1 MELMKKSIYTD
12 KIKAKAMLQI
22 PLEEDINVSDT
33 RPDVGRLVFTR
44 GKVKIDEIKTGMNKI
59 WVKGKLL
66 FQVLYEAEGKDSGM
80 SGMEGELPFMEEI
93 YMDHVESQD
102 RVICESTLEDM
113 RMSMINSRKLSVQ
126 AVISLNPRVEELV
139 ETKICTGIADFQMQT
154 QTKGIPSIEGEQLEY
169 RRKHQEYLET
179 AVCKRDLL
187 RIHEES
193 RVGSALP
200 AIGSILWKS
209 VDVTQVDFRPIEEKL
224 AVSGEMTLFVV
235 YTEELSGKVNW
246 YEAVIPFSGNVECQ
260 SCKEGMIADVSY
272 DMGHEEIT
280 VREDADG
287 EARVI
292 GIELALE
299 LEIKLL
305 CKGEA
310 QIVADIYGV
319 SCEVDTI
326 TQKSIMRKLRQD
338 MYVEEKFVHSTR
350 LEEAQPRPLQ
360 ICHSDAR
367 LEIEDCSFGDD
378 EISWKGNVN
387 VRMLYL
393 SGEEGGGFHTLEDSA
408 PFRLTRQLLGIQNMQ
423 GSEEELMTRRYAL
436 LPQLAQLHASLK
448 DGNQIEWRGVIQLH
462 MPIYDVSEEDML
474 EEIQI
479 GELDSQ
485 KLEKLPGFAIYFVKK
500 GDTLWQIGKKYYVS
514 VEKIKEINQLTSD
527 EIKPGDRL
535 LIVKTGEIE

>member
-12 KIKAKAMLQI
+12 RIKAKAMLQI

-33 RPDVGRLVFTR
+33 RPDVGRLVFTN

-66 FQVLYEAEGKDSGM
+66 FQILYEAEGKDSGM
-80 SGMEGELPFMEEI
+80 AGMEGELPFMEEI
-93 YMDHVESQD
+93 YMECVESQD

-113 RMSMINSRKLSVQ
+113 RVNMINSRKLSVQ
-126 AVISLNPRVEELV
+126 AVISLKSHVEELV
-139 ETKICTGIADFQMQT
+139 ETKICTGIADLQVQT
-154 QTKGIPSIEGEQLEY
+154 PSKGIPCVEGEQLEY
-169 RRKHQEYLET
+169 RRKQQEYLET

-200 AIGSILWKS
+200 AVGSLMWKS
-209 VDVTQVDFRPIEEKL
+209 IDVTQVEFKPLEEKL
-224 AVSGEMTLFVV
+224 AVSGEMTLFMV
-235 YTEELSGKVNW
+235 YTEEMSGKINW
-246 YEAVIPFSGNVECQ
+246 FETVIPFSGNVECQ
-260 SCKEGMIADVSY
+260 NCREGMIADVSY
-272 DMGHEEIT
+272 DIGHEEIS

-287 EARVI
+287 EARMI

-305 CKGEA
+305 CKGET
-310 QIVADIYGV
+310 QVIADVYGV

-326 TQKSIMRKLRQD
+326 TQKNIMRKLHQD
-338 MYVEEKFVHSTR
+338 MYIEEKFTHNTK
-350 LEEAQPRPLQ
+350 LEEAQPKPLQ

-367 LEIEDCSFGDD
+367 MEMEDCGFGED
-378 EISWKGNVN
+378 EIMWKGTIQ
-387 VRMLYL
+387 VRILYL
-393 SGEEGGGFHTLEDSA
+393 SGEEGSGFHTLEDSV
-408 PFRLTRQLLGIQNMQ
+408 PFRLTRQMLGIQDVQ
-423 GSEEELMTRRYAL
+423 GSEAELMTQCYAL
-436 LPQLAQLHASLK
+436 QSELTQLHASLK
-448 DGNQIEWRGVIQLH
+448 DGNQIEWRGVIRIH
-462 MPIYDVSEEDML
+462 MPLYDVNQEDIL
-474 EEIQI
+474 QEIQI

-535 LIVKTGEIE
+535 LIVKAGEIE

>member
-1 MELMKKSIYTD
+1 
-12 KIKAKAMLQI
+12 MLQI

-33 RPDVGRLVFTR
+33 RPDVGRLVFTH

-66 FQVLYEAEGKDSGM
+66 FQVLYEAEGKDAGM

-93 YMDHVESQD
+93 YMDQVESQD
-102 RVICESTLEDM
+102 RVICESMLEDM
-113 RMSMINSRKLSVQ
+113 RMNMINSRKLSIQ
-126 AVISLNPRVEELV
+126 AVITLKPRVEELV

-154 QTKGIPSIEGEQLEY
+154 QTSGIPSVEGEQLEY
-169 RRKHQEYLET
+169 RRKQQEYLET

-193 RVGSALP
+193 RVGSVLP
-200 AIGSILWKS
+200 AIGTLLWKS
-209 VDVTQVDFRPIEEKL
+209 VDVTQVDFKPLEEKL
-224 AVSGEMTLFVV
+224 GVSGEMTLFLV

-246 YEAVIPFSGNVECQ
+246 YEAVIPFSGNIECQ
-260 SCKEGMIADVSY
+260 SCREGMIADVSY

-280 VREDADG
+280 VRDDADG
-287 EARVI
+287 EVRII

-299 LEIKLL
+299 LEMKLL
-305 CKGEA
+305 CKGDA
-310 QIVADIYGV
+310 QVVADIYGV

-326 TQKSIMRKLRQD
+326 TQKSIMRRLYQD
-338 MYVEEKFVHSTR
+338 IYVEEKFAHNTK

-367 LEIEDCSFGDD
+367 LEIEDCIFGED
-378 EISWKGNVN
+378 EITWKGNVN

-393 SGEEGGGFHTLEDSA
+393 SGEEGGGFHTLEDSV
-408 PFRLTRQLLGIQNMQ
+408 PFSLTRQLLGIKNNQIKEADLSTQ
-423 GSEEELMTRRYAL
+423 RYAL
-436 LPQLAQLHASLK
+436 LPQLTQLHTSLK

-462 MPIYDVSEEDML
+462 MPLYDVNEENML
-474 EEIQI
+474 QEIQI

-500 GDTLWQIGKKYYVS
+500 GDTLWQIGKQYYVS

-535 LIVKTGEIE
+535 LIVKAGEIE

>member
-1 MELMKKSIYTD
+1 MELMKKSIYND

-22 PLEEDINVSDT
+22 PLEEDMNVSDT

-59 WVKGKLL
+59 WVKGKLM
-66 FQVLYEAEGKDSGM
+66 FQVLYEAEGKDAGM

-93 YMDHVESQD
+93 YMEQVESQD
-102 RVICESTLEDM
+102 RVICESALEDM
-113 RMSMINSRKLSVQ
+113 RVNLINSRKLSVQ
-126 AVISLNPRVEELV
+126 AVITLKPRVEELV
-139 ETKICTGIADFQMQT
+139 ETKICTGIADYQMQT
-154 QTKGIPSIEGEQLEY
+154 QGSGIPNVEGDQLEY
-169 RRKHQEYLET
+169 RRKNQEYLET
-179 AVCKRDLL
+179 AVSKRDLF

-200 AIGSILWKS
+200 AVGTLLWKS
-209 VDVTQVDFRPIEEKL
+209 VDVTQVEFRPLEEKF
-224 AVSGEMTLFVV
+224 AVSGEMTLFLF

-246 YEAVIPFSGNVECQ
+246 FEAAIPFSGNVECQ

-272 DMGHEEIT
+272 DIGHEEIS

-287 EARVI
+287 EARVV

-305 CKGEA
+305 AKGDA
-310 QIVADIYGV
+310 QVIADIYGV

-326 TQKSIMRKLRQD
+326 TNKSLMRKLHQD
-338 MYVEEKFVHSTR
+338 MYVEEKFAHNTK
-350 LEEAQPRPLQ
+350 LEEAQPKPLQ
-360 ICHSDAR
+360 ICHSDAK
-367 LEIEDCSFGDD
+367 LEIEDCILGDD
-378 EISWKGNVN
+378 EITWKGNVN
-387 VRMLYL
+387 LRMLYL
-393 SGEEGGGFHTLEDSA
+393 SGEEGGGFHTLEDSV
-408 PFRLTRQLLGIQNMQ
+408 PFSLTRQMLGIKSMQ
-423 GSEEELMTRRYAL
+423 GQEELPMQRYAL
-436 LPQLAQLHASLK
+436 MPQMTQLHASLK
-448 DGNQIEWRGVIQLH
+448 DGNQLEWRGVIQLH
-462 MPIYDVSEEDML
+462 MPLYDIEQEDIL
-474 EEIQI
+474 QEIQI

>member
-44 GKVKIDEIKTGMNKI
+44 GKVKIDEIKTGTNKI

-66 FQVLYEAEGKDSGM
+66 FQILYEAEGKDSGM
-80 SGMEGELPFMEEI
+80 AGMEGELPFMEEI
-93 YMDHVESQD
+93 YMDRVESQD

-113 RMSMINSRKLSVQ
+113 RVNMINSRKLSVQ
-126 AVISLNPRVEELV
+126 AVIALKPRVEELV
-139 ETKICTGIADFQMQT
+139 ETKICTGIADYQMQT
-154 QTKGIPSIEGEQLEY
+154 QTKGIPNVEGEQLEY
-169 RRKHQEYLET
+169 RRKQQEYLET

-200 AIGSILWKS
+200 AIGSLLWKS
-209 VDVTQVDFRPIEEKL
+209 VDVTQVDFKPLEEKL
-224 AVSGEMTLFVV
+224 AITGEMTLFMV

-246 YEAVIPFSGNVECQ
+246 FEAAIPFSGNVECQ
-260 SCKEGMIADVSY
+260 SSREGMIADVSY
-272 DMGHEEIT
+272 DVGHEEIT

-287 EARVI
+287 EARMI
-292 GIELALE
+292 GVELALE
-299 LEIKLL
+299 LEMKLL

-310 QIVADIYGV
+310 QVVADVYGV

-326 TQKSIMRKLRQD
+326 TQRSIMRKLHQD
-338 MYVEEKFVHSTR
+338 MYVEEKFTHNTR

-367 LEIEDCSFGDD
+367 LEIEDCSFSED
-378 EISWKGNVN
+378 EVTWKGTIQ

-393 SGEEGGGFHTLEDSA
+393 SGEEGSGFHTLEDSV
-408 PFRLTRQLLGIQNMQ
+408 PFRLTRQVLGIQDIQ
-423 GSEEELMTRRYAL
+423 GSDTELMTQCYAL
-436 LPQLAQLHASLK
+436 QPQLAQLHASLK
-448 DGNQIEWRGVIQLH
+448 DGNQIEWRGVIQIH
-462 MPIYDVSEEDML
+462 MPLYDVNQEDIL
-474 EEIQI
+474 QEIQI

-535 LIVKTGEIE
+535 LIVKAGEIE

>member
-12 KIKAKAMLQI
+12 RIKAKAMLQI

-33 RPDVGRLVFTR
+33 RPDVGRLVFTN

-66 FQVLYEAEGKDSGM
+66 FQILYEAEGKDSGM
-80 SGMEGELPFMEEI
+80 AGMEGEVPFMEEI
-93 YMDHVESQD
+93 YMECVESQD

-113 RMSMINSRKLSVQ
+113 RVNMINSRKLSVQ
-126 AVISLNPRVEELV
+126 AVISLKSHVEELV
-139 ETKICTGIADFQMQT
+139 ETKICTEIADFQVQT
-154 QTKGIPSIEGEQLEY
+154 TAKGIPCVEGEQLEY
-169 RRKHQEYLET
+169 RRKQQEYLET

-200 AIGSILWKS
+200 AVGSLMWKS
-209 VDVTQVDFRPIEEKL
+209 IDVTQVEFKPLEEKL
-224 AVSGEMTLFVV
+224 AVSGEMTLFMV
-235 YTEELSGKVNW
+235 YAEEMSGKINW
-246 YEAVIPFSGNVECQ
+246 FETVIPFSGNVECQ
-260 SCKEGMIADVSY
+260 NCREGMIADVSY
-272 DMGHEEIT
+272 DIGHEEIS

-287 EARVI
+287 EARMI

-305 CKGEA
+305 CKGET
-310 QIVADIYGV
+310 QVIADVYGV

-326 TQKSIMRKLRQD
+326 TQKNIMRKLHQD
-338 MYVEEKFVHSTR
+338 MYIEEKFTHNTK
-350 LEEAQPRPLQ
+350 LEEAQPKPLQ

-367 LEIEDCSFGDD
+367 MEMEDCGFGED
-378 EISWKGNVN
+378 EIIWKGTIQ
-387 VRMLYL
+387 VRILYL
-393 SGEEGGGFHTLEDSA
+393 SGEEGSGFHTLEDSV
-408 PFRLTRQLLGIQNMQ
+408 PFRLTRQMLGIQDVQ
-423 GSEEELMTRRYAL
+423 GSEAELMTQCYAL
-436 LPQLAQLHASLK
+436 QSELTQLHASLK
-448 DGNQIEWRGVIQLH
+448 DGNQIEWRGVIRIH
-462 MPIYDVSEEDML
+462 MPLYDVNQEDIL
-474 EEIQI
+474 QEIQI

-535 LIVKTGEIE
+535 LIVKAGEIE

>member
-66 FQVLYEAEGKDSGM
+66 FQILYEAEGKDSGM
-80 SGMEGELPFMEEI
+80 AGMEGELPFMEEI
-93 YMDHVESQD
+93 YMERVESQD
-102 RVICESTLEDM
+102 RVICESALEDM
-113 RMSMINSRKLSVQ
+113 RVNMINSRKLSVQ
-126 AVISLNPRVEELV
+126 AVISLKSRVEELV
-139 ETKICTGIADFQMQT
+139 ETKICTGIADYQMQT
-154 QTKGIPSIEGEQLEY
+154 QSKGIPCVEGEQLEY
-169 RRKHQEYLET
+169 RRKQQEYLET

-200 AIGSILWKS
+200 AIGSLLWKS
-209 VDVTQVDFRPIEEKL
+209 VDVTQVEFKPLEEKL
-224 AVSGEMTLFVV
+224 AVSGEMTLFMV
-235 YTEELSGKVNW
+235 YTEEMSGKINW
-246 YEAVIPFSGNVECQ
+246 FETVIPFSGNVECQ
-260 SCKEGMIADVSY
+260 SCREGMIADVSY
-272 DMGHEEIT
+272 DIGHEEIT

-287 EARVI
+287 EARMI

-305 CKGEA
+305 CKGET
-310 QIVADIYGV
+310 QVVADVYGV

-326 TQKSIMRKLRQD
+326 TQKSIMRKLHQD
-338 MYVEEKFVHSTR
+338 MYIEEKFTHNTK

-367 LEIEDCSFGDD
+367 MEIEDCGFGED
-378 EISWKGNVN
+378 EITWKGTIQ

-393 SGEEGGGFHTLEDSA
+393 SGEEGSGFHTLEDSV
-408 PFRLTRQLLGIQNMQ
+408 PFRLTRQMLGIQDMQ
-423 GSEEELMTRRYAL
+423 GSEAELMTQCYAL
-436 LPQLAQLHASLK
+436 QPQLAQLHASLK
-448 DGNQIEWRGVIQLH
+448 DGNQIEWRGVIQIH
-462 MPIYDVSEEDML
+462 MPLYDVNQEDIL
-474 EEIQI
+474 QEIQI

-535 LIVKTGEIE
+535 LIVKAGEIE

>member
-12 KIKAKAMLQI
+12 RIKAKAMLQI

-33 RPDVGRLVFTR
+33 RPDVGRLVFTN

-66 FQVLYEAEGKDSGM
+66 FQILYEAEGKDSGM
-80 SGMEGELPFMEEI
+80 AGMEGELPFMEEI
-93 YMDHVESQD
+93 YMECVESQD

-113 RMSMINSRKLSVQ
+113 RVNMINSRKLSIQ
-126 AVISLNPRVEELV
+126 AVISLKSHVEELV
-139 ETKICTGIADFQMQT
+139 ETKICTGIADFQVQT
-154 QTKGIPSIEGEQLEY
+154 LSKGIPCVEGEQLEY
-169 RRKHQEYLET
+169 RRKQQEYLET

-200 AIGSILWKS
+200 AVGSLMWKS
-209 VDVTQVDFRPIEEKL
+209 IDVTQVEFKPLEEKL
-224 AVSGEMTLFVV
+224 AVSGEMTLFMV
-235 YTEELSGKVNW
+235 YTEEMSGKINW
-246 YEAVIPFSGNVECQ
+246 FETVIPFSGNVECQ
-260 SCKEGMIADVSY
+260 NCREGMIADVSY
-272 DMGHEEIT
+272 DIGHEEIS

-287 EARVI
+287 EARMI

-305 CKGEA
+305 CKGET
-310 QIVADIYGV
+310 QVIADVYGV

-326 TQKSIMRKLRQD
+326 TQKNIMRKLHQD
-338 MYVEEKFVHSTR
+338 MYIEEKFTHNTK
-350 LEEAQPRPLQ
+350 LEEAQPKPLQ

-367 LEIEDCSFGDD
+367 MEMEDCGFGED
-378 EISWKGNVN
+378 EIIWKGTIQ
-387 VRMLYL
+387 VRILYL
-393 SGEEGGGFHTLEDSA
+393 SGEEGSGFHTLEDSV
-408 PFRLTRQLLGIQNMQ
+408 PFRLTRQMLGIQDVQ
-423 GSEEELMTRRYAL
+423 GSEAELMTQCYAL
-436 LPQLAQLHASLK
+436 QSELTQLHASLK
-448 DGNQIEWRGVIQLH
+448 DGNQIEWRGVIRIH
-462 MPIYDVSEEDML
+462 MPLYDVNQEDIL
-474 EEIQI
+474 QEIQI

-535 LIVKTGEIE
+535 LIVKAGEIE

>member
-22 PLEEDINVSDT
+22 PLEEDINVSDS

-44 GKVKIDEIKTGMNKI
+44 GRIKIDEIKTGMNKI

-80 SGMEGELPFMEEI
+80 AGMEGDLPFMEEI
-93 YMDHVESQD
+93 YMDRVESQD
-102 RVICESTLEDM
+102 RVICESMLEDM
-113 RMSMINSRKLSVQ
+113 RVNMINSRKLSIQ
-126 AVISLNPRVEELV
+126 AVISLKPRVEELV
-139 ETKICTGIADFQMQT
+139 ETRVCTGITDVRMQT
-154 QTKGIPSIEGEQLEY
+154 PKNGISNIEGDQLEY
-169 RRKHQEYLET
+169 RRKQQEYLET
-179 AVCKRDLL
+179 IVCKRDLF

-200 AIGSILWKS
+200 AVGSLLWKS
-209 VDVTQVDFRPIEEKL
+209 IDVTQVDFKPLEEKL

-235 YTEELSGKVNW
+235 YTEEMSGKVNW
-246 YEAVIPFSGNVECQ
+246 FEAAIPFRGNVECQ
-260 SCKEGMIADVSY
+260 SCREGMVVDVFY
-272 DMGHEEIT
+272 DVGHEELTI
-280 VREDADG
+280 REDADG
-287 EARVI
+287 ENRMI

-299 LEIKLL
+299 LEMKLL
-305 CKGEA
+305 CKEEA
-310 QIVADIYGV
+310 QVVTDVYGV

-326 TQKSIMRKLRQD
+326 TQKSLMRKLHQD
-338 MYVEEKFVHSTR
+338 MYVEEKFAHHRR

-367 LEIEDCSFGDD
+367 LEIEDCSFGED
-378 EISWKGNVN
+378 EILWKGNIQ
-387 VRMLYL
+387 VRTLYL
-393 SGEEGGGFHTLEDSA
+393 SEEEGGGLHVLEDNI
-408 PFRLTRQLLGIQNMQ
+408 PFRLTRQVLGIQNR
-423 GSEEELMTRRYAL
+423 EKELIEQSYTL
-436 LPQLAQLHASLK
+436 QPQLTQLHASLK
-448 DGNQIEWRGVIQLH
+448 EGNQIEWRGVIQIH
-462 MPIYDVSEEDML
+462 MPLYDVNQEEML
-474 EEIQI
+474 QEIEI

-514 VEKIKEINQLTSD
+514 VEKIKEMNQLTSD

-535 LIVKTGEIE
+535 LIGKAGEIE

>member
-12 KIKAKAMLQI
+12 RIKAKAMLQI

-33 RPDVGRLVFTR
+33 RPDVGRLVFTN

-66 FQVLYEAEGKDSGM
+66 FQILYEAEGKDSGM
-80 SGMEGELPFMEEI
+80 AGMEGELPFMEEI
-93 YMDHVESQD
+93 YMECVESQD

-113 RMSMINSRKLSVQ
+113 RVNMINSRKLSVQ
-126 AVISLNPRVEELV
+126 AVISLKSHVEELV
-139 ETKICTGIADFQMQT
+139 ETRICTGIADFQAQT
-154 QTKGIPSIEGEQLEY
+154 PSKGIPCVEGEQLEY
-169 RRKHQEYLET
+169 RRKQQEYLET

-200 AIGSILWKS
+200 AVGSLLWKS
-209 VDVTQVDFRPIEEKL
+209 IDVTQVEFKPLEEKL
-224 AVSGEMTLFVV
+224 AVSGEMTLFMV
-235 YTEELSGKVNW
+235 YTEEMSGKINW
-246 YEAVIPFSGNVECQ
+246 FETVIPFSGNVECQ
-260 SCKEGMIADVSY
+260 NCREGMIADVSY
-272 DMGHEEIT
+272 DIGHEEIS

-287 EARVI
+287 EARMI

-305 CKGEA
+305 CKGET
-310 QIVADIYGV
+310 QVIADVYGV

-326 TQKSIMRKLRQD
+326 TQKNIMRKLHQD
-338 MYVEEKFVHSTR
+338 MYIEEKFTHNTK
-350 LEEAQPRPLQ
+350 LEEAQPKPLQ

-367 LEIEDCSFGDD
+367 MEMEDCGFGED
-378 EISWKGNVN
+378 EIIWKGTIQ
-387 VRMLYL
+387 VRILYL
-393 SGEEGGGFHTLEDSA
+393 SGEEGSGFHTLEDSV
-408 PFRLTRQLLGIQNMQ
+408 PFRLTRQMLGIQDVQ
-423 GSEEELMTRRYAL
+423 GSEAELMTQCYAL
-436 LPQLAQLHASLK
+436 QAELTQLHASLK
-448 DGNQIEWRGVIQLH
+448 DGNQIEWRGVIRIH
-462 MPIYDVSEEDML
+462 MPLYDVNQEDIL
-474 EEIQI
+474 QEIQI

-535 LIVKTGEIE
+535 LIVKAGEIE

>member
-1 MELMKKSIYTD
+1 MELMKKSIYND

-59 WVKGKLL
+59 WVKGKLM
-66 FQVLYEAEGKDSGM
+66 FQILYEAEGKDAGM

-93 YMDHVESQD
+93 YMEQVESQD
-102 RVICESTLEDM
+102 RVICESALEDM
-113 RMSMINSRKLSVQ
+113 RVNLINSRKLSVQ
-126 AVISLNPRVEELV
+126 AVISLKPRVEEMI
-139 ETKICTGIADFQMQT
+139 ETKICTGIADYQMQT
-154 QTKGIPSIEGEQLEY
+154 QVSGISNVEGEQLEY
-169 RRKHQEYLET
+169 RRKNQEYLET
-179 AVCKRDLL
+179 AVCKRDLF

-200 AIGSILWKS
+200 AVGTLLWKS
-209 VDVTQVDFRPIEEKL
+209 VDVTQVDFRPLEEKL
-224 AVSGEMTLFVV
+224 AVSGEMTLFLF

-246 YEAVIPFSGNVECQ
+246 FEAAIPFSGNVECQ
-260 SCKEGMIADVSY
+260 GCKEGMVADISY
-272 DMGHEEIT
+272 DIGHEEISI
-280 VREDADG
+280 RDDADG
-287 EARVI
+287 EARVV
-292 GIELALE
+292 GIELSLE

-305 CKGEA
+305 CKGDV
-310 QIVADIYGV
+310 QVIADIYGV

-326 TQKSIMRKLRQD
+326 TNKSLMRRLHQD
-338 MYVEEKFVHSTR
+338 MYVEEKFAHNTK

-360 ICHSDAR
+360 ICHSDAK
-367 LEIEDCSFGDD
+367 LEIENCILGED
-378 EISWKGNVN
+378 EITWKGNVN
-387 VRMLYL
+387 LRLLYL
-393 SGEEGGGFHTLEDSA
+393 SGEEGCGFHTLEDSV
-408 PFRLTRQLLGIQNMQ
+408 PFSLTRQMLGIKGIQ
-423 GSEEELMTRRYAL
+423 GKEEEFPMQRYAL
-436 LPQLAQLHASLK
+436 MPQITQLHTSLK
-448 DGNQIEWRGVIQLH
+448 DGNQLEWRGVIQLH
-462 MPIYDVSEEDML
+462 MPLYDIVKEDIL
-474 EEIQI
+474 QEIQI

>member
-66 FQVLYEAEGKDSGM
+66 FQVLYEAEGKDAGM
-80 SGMEGELPFMEEI
+80 LGMEGELPFMEEI
-93 YMDHVESQD
+93 YMERVESQD
-102 RVICESTLEDM
+102 RVICESTLEDI
-113 RMSMINSRKLSVQ
+113 RVNMINSRKLSIQ
-126 AVISLNPRVEELV
+126 AVLSLQPRVEELV
-139 ETKICTGIADFQMQT
+139 ETKICTGIMDYQT
-154 QTKGIPSIEGEQLEY
+154 PASSSVEGEQLEY

-200 AIGSILWKS
+200 AVGTLLWKS
-209 VDVTQVDFRPIEEKL
+209 VDVTQAEFRSLEDKL
-224 AVSGEMTLFVV
+224 AASGEMTIFLV
-235 YTEELSGKVNW
+235 YTEEVSGKVNW
-246 YEAVIPFSGNVECQ
+246 FEAVIPFSGNVECQ
-260 SCKEGMIADVSY
+260 GCREGMIADISY
-272 DMGHEEIT
+272 DIGHEEIT
-280 VREDADG
+280 VRDDADG
-287 EARVI
+287 EARII

-310 QIVADIYGV
+310 QVVADIYGV

-326 TQKSIMRKLRQD
+326 TQKSLMRKLHQD
-338 MYVEEKFVHSTR
+338 MYVEEKFAHNTQF
-350 LEEAQPRPLQ
+350 EEAQPRPLQ
-360 ICHSDAR
+360 ICHSDVK
-367 LEIEDCSFGDD
+367 LEIEDCILGED
-378 EISWKGNVN
+378 EIIWKGNVN
-387 VRMLYL
+387 LRMLYL
-393 SGEEGGGFHTLEDSA
+393 SGEEGGGFHTLEDSV
-408 PFRLTRQLLGIQNMQ
+408 PFTLTRQMLGVQNIQ
-423 GSEEELMTRRYAL
+423 GSEAELPMSGYAL
-436 LPQLAQLHASLK
+436 LPQFTQLHASLK

-462 MPIYDVSEEDML
+462 MPLYDIKQEDML
-474 EEIQI
+474 QEIQI

>member
-12 KIKAKAMLQI
+12 RIKAKAMLQI

-33 RPDVGRLVFTR
+33 RPDVGRLVFTN

-66 FQVLYEAEGKDSGM
+66 FQILYEAEGKDSGM
-80 SGMEGELPFMEEI
+80 AGMEGELPFMEEI
-93 YMDHVESQD
+93 YMECVESQD

-113 RMSMINSRKLSVQ
+113 RVNMINSRKLSVQ
-126 AVISLNPRVEELV
+126 AVISLKSHVEELV
-139 ETKICTGIADFQMQT
+139 ETKICTGIADLQVQT
-154 QTKGIPSIEGEQLEY
+154 PSKGIPCVEGEQLEY
-169 RRKHQEYLET
+169 RRKQQEYLET

-200 AIGSILWKS
+200 AVGSLMWKS
-209 VDVTQVDFRPIEEKL
+209 IDVTQVEFKPLEEKL
-224 AVSGEMTLFVV
+224 AVSGEMTLFMV
-235 YTEELSGKVNW
+235 YTEEMSGKINW
-246 YEAVIPFSGNVECQ
+246 FETVIPFSGNVECQ
-260 SCKEGMIADVSY
+260 NCREGMIADVSY
-272 DMGHEEIT
+272 DIGHEEIS

-287 EARVI
+287 EARMI

-305 CKGEA
+305 CKGET
-310 QIVADIYGV
+310 QVIADVYGV
-319 SCEVDTI
+319 TCEVDTI
-326 TQKSIMRKLRQD
+326 TQKNIMRKLHQD
-338 MYVEEKFVHSTR
+338 MYIEEKFTHNTK
-350 LEEAQPRPLQ
+350 LEEAQPKPLQ

-367 LEIEDCSFGDD
+367 MEMEDCGFGED
-378 EISWKGNVN
+378 EIIWKGTIQ
-387 VRMLYL
+387 VRILYL
-393 SGEEGGGFHTLEDSA
+393 SGEEGSGFHTLEDSV
-408 PFRLTRQLLGIQNMQ
+408 PFRLTRQMLGIQDVQ
-423 GSEEELMTRRYAL
+423 GSEAELMTQCYAL
-436 LPQLAQLHASLK
+436 QSELTQLHASLK
-448 DGNQIEWRGVIQLH
+448 DGNQIEWRGVIRIH
-462 MPIYDVSEEDML
+462 MPLYDVNQEDIL
-474 EEIQI
+474 QEIQI

-535 LIVKTGEIE
+535 LIVKAGEIE

>member
-59 WVKGKLL
+59 WVKGKLA
-66 FQVLYEAEGKDSGM
+66 FQVLYEAEGKDAGM

-93 YMDHVESQD
+93 YMEQVESQD
-102 RVICESTLEDM
+102 RVICENELEDM
-113 RMSMINSRKLSVQ
+113 RVNMINSRKLSIQ
-126 AVISLNPRVEELV
+126 AVISLKPRVEELV
-139 ETKICTGIADFQMQT
+139 ETKICTGIAEYQMQT
-154 QTKGIPSIEGEQLEY
+154 KMSGMTGGEVEQLEY
-169 RRKHQEYLET
+169 RRKNQEYLET
-179 AVCKRDLL
+179 VVCKRDLL

-200 AIGSILWKS
+200 AVGNLLWKS
-209 VDVTQVDFRPIEEKL
+209 VDVTQIDFRPLEDKL
-224 AVSGEMTLFVV
+224 AVSGEMTLFLV
-235 YTEELSGKVNW
+235 YTEEMSGKVNW
-246 YEAVIPFSGNVECQ
+246 FEGVIPFSGNVECQ

-272 DMGHEEIT
+272 DIGHEEIS

-305 CKGEA
+305 CKGDV
-310 QIVADIYGV
+310 QVVADIYGV

-326 TQKSIMRKLRQD
+326 TNQSLMRRLHQD
-338 MYVEEKFVHSTR
+338 MYVEEKFAHNTK
-350 LEEAQPRPLQ
+350 LEEAQPKPLQ

-367 LEIEDCSFGDD
+367 LEIEDCTLDED
-378 EISWKGNVN
+378 EITWKGNVAL
-387 VRMLYL
+387 RMLYL
-393 SGEEGGGFHTLEDSA
+393 SGEERGGFHSIEDSV
-408 PFRLTRQLLGIQNMQ
+408 PFSLTRQMLGIRDLPNKK
-423 GSEEELMTRRYAL
+423 EELPMPRYAL
-436 LPQLAQLHASLK
+436 FPQLTQLHASLK

-462 MPIYDVSEEDML
+462 MPLYDIEKEDIL
-474 EEIQI
+474 QEIQI

-527 EIKPGDRL
+527 EIKEGDRL

>member
-22 PLEEDINVSDT
+22 PLEEDINVSDA

-44 GKVKIDEIKTGMNKI
+44 GKVKIDEVKTGMNKI

-66 FQVLYEAEGKDSGM
+66 FQVLYEAEGRDSGM

-93 YMDHVESQD
+93 YMDRVESQD

-126 AVISLNPRVEELV
+126 AVITLNPRVEELV
-139 ETKICTGIADFQMQT
+139 ETKICTGIADYQMQT
-154 QTKGIPSIEGEQLEY
+154 QTKGIPCIEGEQLEY
-169 RRKHQEYLET
+169 RRKQQEYLET
-179 AVCKRDLL
+179 AICKRDLF

-200 AIGSILWKS
+200 AVGSLLWKS
-209 VDVTQVDFRPIEEKL
+209 VDVTQAEFRPLEEKL
-224 AVSGEMTLFVV
+224 AVSGEMTLFMV

-246 YEAVIPFSGNVECQ
+246 FEAVIPFSGNVECQ
-260 SCKEGMIADVSY
+260 SCMEGMIADVSY
-272 DMGHEEIT
+272 DIGHEEIT

-299 LEIKLL
+299 LEMKLL

-310 QIVADIYGV
+310 QVIADIYGV

-326 TQKSIMRKLRQD
+326 TQKSIMRKLHQD
-338 MYVEEKFVHSTR
+338 MYVEEKFAHSTK

-367 LEIEDCSFGDD
+367 LEIEDCSFGED
-378 EISWKGNVN
+378 EISWKGNIN

-393 SGEEGGGFHTLEDSA
+393 SGEEGGGFHTLEDSV
-408 PFRLTRQLLGIQNMQ
+408 PFHLTRQLLGIQDIQ
-423 GSEEELMTRRYAL
+423 GSDAELMTRRYAL
-436 LPQLAQLHASLK
+436 LPQLTQLHASLK

-462 MPIYDVSEEDML
+462 MPIYDVNQEDML
-474 EEIQI
+474 QEIQI